1 MSAFCKDILREIKK
15 SFGRFFAIFA
25 ISAIG
30 VAFFAGI
37 TGTPVDMKYS
47 ADKYF
52 DDSNMMDISVIAPLG
67 FSDEDIEYIG
77 NIEGVEDI
85 YATNE
90 FDTLANI
97 GSKQVVVKLTGYL
110 SDSNINNLTLV
121 EGRFPENSDECV
133 ILYDKF
139 GKYNLKVGEEINVY
153 MPSEGTIDYML
164 KNSSLK
170 IVGIVKSSYYL
181 SYDIGTSTIGD
192 GNVGV
197 CAYVPDENFLLPNPT
212 HMYLTVEGA
221 KEFNSYKDEYFD
233 VIDPVKEKIEDYSE
247 QATEKLDFQGADWY
261 VLDRN
266 EHYSYVDYC
275 GAADRIEAIAKV
287 FPVFFIIVAVLV
299 CLTTMTRMVDENRGV
314 IGTYKALGYSNIK
327 ISLKYIVY
335 SLVASVLGGIAGAVL
350 GMYIFPLVI
359 YNSWN
364 IMYVMPAI
372 SFKSQIP
379 LVIVSVLTVT
389 LAIEAATV
397 WACISELVETPALL
411 MRPKSPKMGKKIFL
425 QNIKPL
431 WNKMTFSQ
439 KVTAR
444 NLFRYKKRFFM
455 TVIGISGCTALLVA
469 GYGINDSISGLIHNQ
484 FEVVFNYDGLITYNE
499 DSDVK
504 EKVAAND
511 GISDT
516 LPITKLNATFA
527 ADSSNEDGTVYLLD
541 CDSEYDKFIT
551 LKKRGSKEKYE
562 LKPEGAVISEK
573 LSNDLK
579 LKVGDTITVRYDDR
593 KYSFEITDICE
604 MYIGHYVF
612 IDRNA
617 FAKEYGSELSYNTSL
632 IKIKKGAYTN
642 QVMNELSSMTGVNS
656 VTLNE
661 GLKDRFENMIS
672 ALGLVTIVLLVA
684 AGSLAFVVLYNLT
697 NVNVSERLREIATI
711 KVLGFYDKEV
721 AEYVYRENVVLTL
734 IGGLVGLF
742 LGTALH
748 AFIMKVVELDGIMF
762 GRQINVSSFLLSY
775 GITILF
781 SLLVN
786 AVMYKKLKNIP
797 MVESLKS
804 VE

>member
-77 NIEGVEDI
+77 NIEGIEDI

-90 FDTLANI
+90 FDALVNI
-97 GSKQVVVKLTGYL
+97 GSKQVVVKLTGYS

-121 EGRFPENSDECV
+121 EGRFPESSDECV

-139 GKYNLKVGEEINVY
+139 GKYNLKVGEEISVY

-233 VIDPVKEKIEDYSE
+233 VIDPVKEKIEAYSE

-335 SLVASVLGGIAGAVL
+335 SRVASVLG
-350 GMYIFPLVI
+350 
-359 YNSWN
+359 
-364 IMYVMPAI
+364 
-372 SFKSQIP
+372 
-379 LVIVSVLTVT
+379 
-389 LAIEAATV
+389 
-397 WACISELVETPALL
+397 
-411 MRPKSPKMGKKIFL
+411 
-425 QNIKPL
+425 
-431 WNKMTFSQ
+431 
-439 KVTAR
+439 
-444 NLFRYKKRFFM
+444 
-455 TVIGISGCTALLVA
+455 
-469 GYGINDSISGLIHNQ
+469 
-484 FEVVFNYDGLITYNE
+484 
-499 DSDVK
+499 
-504 EKVAAND
+504 
-511 GISDT
+511 
-516 LPITKLNATFA
+516 
-527 ADSSNEDGTVYLLD
+527 
-541 CDSEYDKFIT
+541 
-551 LKKRGSKEKYE
+551 
-562 LKPEGAVISEK
+562 
-573 LSNDLK
+573 
-579 LKVGDTITVRYDDR
+579 
-593 KYSFEITDICE
+593 
-604 MYIGHYVF
+604 
-612 IDRNA
+612 
-617 FAKEYGSELSYNTSL
+617 
-632 IKIKKGAYTN
+632 
-642 QVMNELSSMTGVNS
+642 
-656 VTLNE
+656 
-661 GLKDRFENMIS
+661 
-672 ALGLVTIVLLVA
+672 
-684 AGSLAFVVLYNLT
+684 
-697 NVNVSERLREIATI
+697 
-711 KVLGFYDKEV
+711 
-721 AEYVYRENVVLTL
+721 
-734 IGGLVGLF
+734 
-742 LGTALH
+742 
-748 AFIMKVVELDGIMF
+748 
-762 GRQINVSSFLLSY
+762 
-775 GITILF
+775 
-781 SLLVN
+781 
-786 AVMYKKLKNIP
+786 
-797 MVESLKS
+797 
-804 VE
+804 